1 MSCITCYMR
10 KGEHL
15 SITDDIKMNFA
26 ILRKH
31 SVVKWNIIYPKSLKY
46 YEKVMKQFLN
56 FGKEVW
62 K

>member
-10 KGEHL
+10 KDEHL

-31 SVVKWNIIYPKSLKY
+31 GVVKWNIIYPK
-46 YEKVMKQFLN
+46 
-56 FGKEVW
+56 
-62 K
+62 